1 MEQLS
6 SEEVRESHNVYP
18 ARDAERSQH
27 AFDTERIEAAGKT
40 EAPIG
45 VFDSG
50 VGGLTVLSALRQEL
64 PHENYVYFGDTA
76 HCPYGMRSDTEIIE
90 LSRRGIQHLAAS
102 CMPVR
107 PLQAPWIRTVLWFA
121 LSLPY
126 VAVVVLA
133 GPLNV
138 DLAQAI
144 SDNLFL
150 IEQGAKLVV
159 VACNTA
165 SQAALT
171 TLRATFSV
179 PFIGVVPAVKPATRA
194 TRKGRVGIAAT
205 NQAAQ
210 ALYLRQLIDEFA
222 EGIEV
227 FAVGCPEL
235 VALVEQGELDGPVAE
250 EVVRVALEP
259 ILKEDIDVIVLGC
272 THFPALRPVIE
283 RITNKRVRVIDSGA
297 AIARRCRSV
306 LETEALMRLVQPVDA
321 GTGELTTWCS
331 GDLRTFSTVASKI
344 LGYPVIAYQTI
355 TKILL

>member
-27 AFDTERIEAAGKT
+27 AFDSERVEAIGKT

-50 VGGLTVLSALRQEL
+50 AGGLTVLSVLRQEL

-76 HCPYGMRSDTEIIE
+76 HCPYGMRSDAEII
-90 LSRRGIQHLAAS
+90 
-102 CMPVR
+102 
-107 PLQAPWIRTVLWFA
+107 A
-121 LSLPY
+121 LS
-126 VAVVVLA
+126 
-133 GPLNV
+133 G
-138 DLAQAI
+138 QGI
-144 SDNLFL
+144 RFL

-165 SQAALT
+165 SQAALA

-179 PFIGVVPAVKPATRA
+179 PFIGVVPAVKPAARV

-222 EGIEV
+222 EGIKV

-235 VALVEQGELDGPVAE
+235 VTLVEHGELDGPVAE
-250 EVVRVALEP
+250 EVVRAALQP
-259 ILKEDIDVIVLGC
+259 VLKEDIDVIVLGC

-283 RITNKRVRVIDSGA
+283 RITNNRVQVIDSGA
-297 AIARRCRSV
+297 AIARRTHSV
-306 LETEALMRLVQPVDA
+306 LQAEALMRRVSPADA
-321 GTGELTTWCS
+321 GPGNLEVWCS
-331 GDLRTFSTVASKI
+331 GDPGTFSGVASKI
-344 LGYPVIAYQTI
+344 LGYPVVACQIKPLDI
-355 TKILL
+355 SS

>member
-6 SEEVRESHNVYP
+6 SEEVRETHNVYP

-76 HCPYGMRSDTEIIE
+76 HCPYCMRSDAEIIE
-90 LSRRGIQHLAAS
+90 LSSRGSQ
-102 CMPVR
+102 
-107 PLQAPWIRTVLWFA
+107 
-121 LSLPY
+121 
-126 VAVVVLA
+126 
-133 GPLNV
+133 
-138 DLAQAI
+138 
-144 SDNLFL
+144 FL
-150 IEQGAKLVV
+150 IEQGAKLIIL
-159 VACNTA
+159 ACNTA

-171 TLRATFSV
+171 TLRATFSI
-179 PFIGVVPAVKPATRA
+179 PFVGVVPVVKPAARA
-194 TRKGRVGIAAT
+194 TKKGRIGIAAT
-205 NQAAQ
+205 NQASK

-235 VALVEQGELDGPVAE
+235 VALVEHGELDGPVAE
-250 EVVRVALEP
+250 EVVRAALEP

-272 THFPALRPVIE
+272 TRFPALRPVIE
-283 RITNKRVRVIDSGA
+283 RITNKRVQVIDSGA

-306 LETEALMRLVQPVDA
+306 LETEALIRPVQPVDA
-321 GTGELTTWCS
+321 GTGELKVWCS
-331 GDLRTFSTVASKI
+331 GDPRTFSTVAGKI